1 MAGERRGGVGSS
13 GRAGAGPGW
22 PILIPCYPSLQYL
35 LHYLVSLK
43 KWMNRHTWERTP
55 VAVTAWGALRDSYH
69 GTVCLRHTPQH
80 VAVAA
85 LYFALL
91 CYGVEV
97 PGDATGERAWWQ

>member
-1 MAGERRGGVGSS
+1 
-13 GRAGAGPGW
+13 
-22 PILIPCYPSLQYL
+22 
-35 LHYLVSLK
+35 
-43 KWMNRHTWERTP
+43 MNRHTWERTP

-97 PGDATGERAWWQ
+97 PGDATGERAWWQVFSESVTKSIMDAIVKEIVQIYEMDARP